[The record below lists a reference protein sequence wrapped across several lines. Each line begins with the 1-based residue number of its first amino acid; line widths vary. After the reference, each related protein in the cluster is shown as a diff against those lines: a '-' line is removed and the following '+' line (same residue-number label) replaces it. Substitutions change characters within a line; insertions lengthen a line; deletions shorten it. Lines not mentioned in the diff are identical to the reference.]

1 MAEPRP
7 QIPYFKE
14 FLPTPVCIVL
24 SLFFAMVFQF
34 NGGVFLPAATQMS
47 SALGCIQ
54 EDVTMA
60 AYASFIGMTVIFP
73 ILFRLKSRFTTR
85 SIFMTVCPVLILC
98 NLITMHTENIF
109 LMICVCFVSGF
120 FRMWG
125 TFECFSNTRLSITP
139 SGNFSVFYP
148 VIYIIVLESIQLSG
162 LVTMHINDWA
172 NWQYMHWFV
181 IGMLMVV
188 WICVM
193 CLTQTI
199 RLGKKI
205 PLYGIDWIGLLLWT
219 AMLFAIVFICIYGD
233 FYDWLDSVQIRSCIV
248 IAVVSLLINI
258 NRMTSIRHPYIAPQ
272 VFRYKKFPVVLFL
285 FLMLCL
291 FLTTSSVLQNAFM
304 TSILQYDTLNA
315 ISLNWCVFAGILAGA
330 GIVFFR
336 QAVLKK
342 GYKLLISVGFT
353 LIVMYQY
360 YMYFLIY
367 PDLNIESL
375 YLPNFL
381 KGIGHGVLYIS
392 LTIYVAK
399 HIPFKHFFQSLCV
412 LSFIRTSIATPLG
425 AAILNRWMK
434 HLQRDN
440 WGLLSRDMDN
450 LHEWMPDVS
459 VIQLYNEVNTQTML
473 TSLKELFGW
482 VCLLGTVFLVIVLSY
497 RIWRDRHLA
506 ALKMLHSL
514 PVKKRYRLSLI
525 HISSPRDR
533 QKSRMPSSA

>member
-1 MAEPRP
+1 MAEQRP

-14 FLPTPVCIVL
+14 FLPTPACIVL

-60 AYASFIGMTVIFP
+60 GYASF
-73 ILFRLKSRFTTR
+73 
-85 SIFMTVCPVLILC
+85 
-98 NLITMHTENIF
+98 
-109 LMICVCFVSGF
+109 
-120 FRMWG
+120 
-125 TFECFSNTRLSITP
+125 
-139 SGNFSVFYP
+139 
-148 VIYIIVLESIQLSG
+148 
-162 LVTMHINDWA
+162 
-172 NWQYMHWFV
+172 

-193 CLTQTI
+193 CLTRTI

-219 AMLFAIVFICIYGD
+219 VMLFAIVFICIYGD

-258 NRMTSIRHPYIAPQ
+258 NRMTSIRHPYIDPQ

-304 TSILQYDTLNA
+304 TSILQYDMLNA

-360 YMYFLIY
+360 YMYFLLIY

-425 AAILNRWMK
+425 SAILNRWMK

-440 WGLLSRDMDN
+440 WGLLSRNMDN

-459 VIQLYNEVNTQTML
+459 LMQLYEEVNTQTML

-482 VCLLGTVFLVIVLSY
+482 ICLLGTVFLVIVLSY

-514 PVKKRYRLSLI
+514 PVKKRHR
-525 HISSPRDR
+525 
-533 QKSRMPSSA
+533 PSSIHKISKN

>member
-1 MAEPRP
+1 MAEQRP
-7 QIPYFKE
+7 QIPYVKE

-60 AYASFIGMTVIFP
+60 GYASF
-73 ILFRLKSRFTTR
+73 
-85 SIFMTVCPVLILC
+85 
-98 NLITMHTENIF
+98 
-109 LMICVCFVSGF
+109 
-120 FRMWG
+120 
-125 TFECFSNTRLSITP
+125 
-139 SGNFSVFYP
+139 
-148 VIYIIVLESIQLSG
+148 
-162 LVTMHINDWA
+162 
-172 NWQYMHWFV
+172 

-193 CLTQTI
+193 CLTRTI

-219 AMLFAIVFICIYGD
+219 VMLFAIVFICIYGD

-258 NRMTSIRHPYIAPQ
+258 NRMTSIRHPYIDPQ

-360 YMYFLIY
+360 YMYFLLIY

-425 AAILNRWMK
+425 SAILNRWMK

-440 WGLLSRDMDN
+440 WGLLSRNMDN

-459 VIQLYNEVNTQTML
+459 LMQLYEEVNTQTML

-482 VCLLGTVFLVIVLSY
+482 ICLLGTVFLVIVLSY

-514 PVKKRYRLSLI
+514 PVKKRYR
-525 HISSPRDR
+525 
-533 QKSRMPSSA
+533 PSSIHKISKN

>member
-60 AYASFIGMTVIFP
+60 GYASF
-73 ILFRLKSRFTTR
+73 
-85 SIFMTVCPVLILC
+85 
-98 NLITMHTENIF
+98 
-109 LMICVCFVSGF
+109 
-120 FRMWG
+120 
-125 TFECFSNTRLSITP
+125 
-139 SGNFSVFYP
+139 
-148 VIYIIVLESIQLSG
+148 
-162 LVTMHINDWA
+162 
-172 NWQYMHWFV
+172 

-193 CLTQTI
+193 CLTRTI

-219 AMLFAIVFICIYGD
+219 VMLFAIVFICIYGD

-248 IAVVSLLINI
+248 IAVVFLLINI
-258 NRMTSIRHPYIAPQ
+258 NRMTSIRHPYIDPQ
-272 VFRYKKFPVVLFL
+272 VFRHKKFPVVLFL

-336 QAVLKK
+336 QAVLKE

-360 YMYFLIY
+360 YMYFLLIY

-440 WGLLSRDMDN
+440 WGLLSRNMDN

-459 VIQLYNEVNTQTML
+459 LMQLYEEVNTQTML

-482 VCLLGTVFLVIVLSY
+482 ICLLGTVFLVIVLSY

-514 PVKKRYRLSLI
+514 PVKKRYR
-525 HISSPRDR
+525 
-533 QKSRMPSSA
+533 PSSIHKISKN

>member
-1 MAEPRP
+1 MAEQRP

-14 FLPTPVCIVL
+14 FLPTPVYIVL

-60 AYASFIGMTVIFP
+60 GYASF
-73 ILFRLKSRFTTR
+73 
-85 SIFMTVCPVLILC
+85 
-98 NLITMHTENIF
+98 
-109 LMICVCFVSGF
+109 
-120 FRMWG
+120 
-125 TFECFSNTRLSITP
+125 
-139 SGNFSVFYP
+139 
-148 VIYIIVLESIQLSG
+148 
-162 LVTMHINDWA
+162 
-172 NWQYMHWFV
+172 

-193 CLTQTI
+193 CLTRTI
-199 RLGKKI
+199 KLGKKI

-219 AMLFAIVFICIYGD
+219 VMLFAIVFICIYGD

-258 NRMTSIRHPYIAPQ
+258 NRMTSIRHPYIDPQ

-304 TSILQYDTLNA
+304 TSILQYDMLNA

-336 QAVLKK
+336 QAVLKE

-360 YMYFLIY
+360 YMYFLLIY

-425 AAILNRWMK
+425 SAILNRWMK

-440 WGLLSRDMDN
+440 WRLLSRNMDN

-459 VIQLYNEVNTQTML
+459 LMQLYEEVNTQTML

-482 VCLLGTVFLVIVLSY
+482 ICLLGTVFLVIVLSY

-514 PVKKRYRLSLI
+514 PVKKRYR
-525 HISSPRDR
+525 
-533 QKSRMPSSA
+533 PSSVHRISKN

>member
-1 MAEPRP
+1 MAEQRP

-60 AYASFIGMTVIFP
+60 GYASF
-73 ILFRLKSRFTTR
+73 
-85 SIFMTVCPVLILC
+85 
-98 NLITMHTENIF
+98 
-109 LMICVCFVSGF
+109 
-120 FRMWG
+120 
-125 TFECFSNTRLSITP
+125 
-139 SGNFSVFYP
+139 
-148 VIYIIVLESIQLSG
+148 
-162 LVTMHINDWA
+162 
-172 NWQYMHWFV
+172 

-193 CLTQTI
+193 CLTRTI

-219 AMLFAIVFICIYGD
+219 VMLFAIVFICIYGD

-258 NRMTSIRHPYIAPQ
+258 NRMTSIRHPYIDPQ

-304 TSILQYDTLNA
+304 TSILQYDMLNA

-360 YMYFLIY
+360 YMYFLLIY

-425 AAILNRWMK
+425 SAILNRWMK

-440 WGLLSRDMDN
+440 WGLLSRNMDN

-459 VIQLYNEVNTQTML
+459 LMQLYEEVNTQTML

-482 VCLLGTVFLVIVLSY
+482 ICLLGTVFLVIVLSY

-514 PVKKRYRLSLI
+514 PVKKRYR
-525 HISSPRDR
+525 
-533 QKSRMPSSA
+533 PSSIHKISKN

>member
-1 MAEPRP
+1 MAEQRP

-60 AYASFIGMTVIFP
+60 GYASF
-73 ILFRLKSRFTTR
+73 
-85 SIFMTVCPVLILC
+85 
-98 NLITMHTENIF
+98 
-109 LMICVCFVSGF
+109 
-120 FRMWG
+120 
-125 TFECFSNTRLSITP
+125 
-139 SGNFSVFYP
+139 
-148 VIYIIVLESIQLSG
+148 
-162 LVTMHINDWA
+162 
-172 NWQYMHWFV
+172 

-193 CLTQTI
+193 CLTRTI

-219 AMLFAIVFICIYGD
+219 VMLFAIVFICIYGD

-258 NRMTSIRHPYIAPQ
+258 NRMTSIRHPYIDPQ

-360 YMYFLIY
+360 YMYFLLIY

-399 HIPFKHFFQSLCV
+399 HIPFKHFFQYLCV

-425 AAILNRWMK
+425 SAILNRWMK

-440 WGLLSRDMDN
+440 WGLLSRNMDN

-459 VIQLYNEVNTQTML
+459 LMQLYEEVNTQTML

-482 VCLLGTVFLVIVLSY
+482 ICLLGTVFLVIVLSY

-514 PVKKRYRLSLI
+514 PVKKRYR
-525 HISSPRDR
+525 
-533 QKSRMPSSA
+533 PSSVHRISKN

>member
-1 MAEPRP
+1 MAEQRP

-60 AYASFIGMTVIFP
+60 GYASF
-73 ILFRLKSRFTTR
+73 
-85 SIFMTVCPVLILC
+85 
-98 NLITMHTENIF
+98 
-109 LMICVCFVSGF
+109 
-120 FRMWG
+120 
-125 TFECFSNTRLSITP
+125 
-139 SGNFSVFYP
+139 
-148 VIYIIVLESIQLSG
+148 
-162 LVTMHINDWA
+162 
-172 NWQYMHWFV
+172 

-193 CLTQTI
+193 CLTRTI

-219 AMLFAIVFICIYGD
+219 VMLFAIVFICIYGD

-258 NRMTSIRHPYIAPQ
+258 NRMTSIRHPYIDPQ

-360 YMYFLIY
+360 YMYFLLIY

-412 LSFIRTSIATPLG
+412 LSFIRTSIAPPLG
-425 AAILNRWMK
+425 SAILNRWMK
-434 HLQRDN
+434 HLQCDN
-440 WGLLSRDMDN
+440 WGLLSRNMDN

-459 VIQLYNEVNTQTML
+459 LMQLYEEVNTQTML

-482 VCLLGTVFLVIVLSY
+482 ICLLGTVFLVIVLSY

-514 PVKKRYRLSLI
+514 PVKKRYR
-525 HISSPRDR
+525 
-533 QKSRMPSSA
+533 PSSIHKISKN

>member
-1 MAEPRP
+1 
-7 QIPYFKE
+7 
-14 FLPTPVCIVL
+14 
-24 SLFFAMVFQF
+24 
-34 NGGVFLPAATQMS
+34 
-47 SALGCIQ
+47 
-54 EDVTMA
+54 
-60 AYASFIGMTVIFP
+60 
-73 ILFRLKSRFTTR
+73 
-85 SIFMTVCPVLILC
+85 
-98 NLITMHTENIF
+98 
-109 LMICVCFVSGF
+109 
-120 FRMWG
+120 
-125 TFECFSNTRLSITP
+125 
-139 SGNFSVFYP
+139 
-148 VIYIIVLESIQLSG
+148 
-162 LVTMHINDWA
+162 MHINDWA

-258 NRMTSIRHPYIAPQ
+258 NRMTSIRHPYIDPQ

-375 YLPNFL
+375 YLPVLFKRHRSWSALYFANHLCSEAYTLQAFL
-381 KGIGHGVLYIS
+381 PVF
-392 LTIYVAK
+392 V
-399 HIPFKHFFQSLCV
+399 
-412 LSFIRTSIATPLG
+412 RT
-425 AAILNRWMK
+425 
-434 HLQRDN
+434 Q
-440 WGLLSRDMDN
+440 
-450 LHEWMPDVS
+450 
-459 VIQLYNEVNTQTML
+459 
-473 TSLKELFGW
+473 
-482 VCLLGTVFLVIVLSY
+482 
-497 RIWRDRHLA
+497 
-506 ALKMLHSL
+506 LHSYQHCN
-514 PVKKRYRLSLI
+514 PSGSS
-525 HISSPRDR
+525 HIEPLDETPATR
-533 QKSRMPSSA
+533 

>member
-1 MAEPRP
+1 MAEQRP

-14 FLPTPVCIVL
+14 FLPTLVCIVL

-60 AYASFIGMTVIFP
+60 GYASF
-73 ILFRLKSRFTTR
+73 
-85 SIFMTVCPVLILC
+85 
-98 NLITMHTENIF
+98 
-109 LMICVCFVSGF
+109 
-120 FRMWG
+120 
-125 TFECFSNTRLSITP
+125 
-139 SGNFSVFYP
+139 
-148 VIYIIVLESIQLSG
+148 
-162 LVTMHINDWA
+162 
-172 NWQYMHWFV
+172 

-193 CLTQTI
+193 CLTRTI

-219 AMLFAIVFICIYGD
+219 VMLFAIVFICIYGD

-258 NRMTSIRHPYIAPQ
+258 NRMTSIRHPYIDPQ

-360 YMYFLIY
+360 YMYFLLIY

-425 AAILNRWMK
+425 SAILNRWMK

-440 WGLLSRDMDN
+440 WGLLSRNMDN

-459 VIQLYNEVNTQTML
+459 PMQLYEEVNTQTML

-482 VCLLGTVFLVIVLSY
+482 ICLLGTVFLVIVLSY

-514 PVKKRYRLSLI
+514 PVKKRYR
-525 HISSPRDR
+525 
-533 QKSRMPSSA
+533 PSSIHKISKN

>member
-34 NGGVFLPAATQMS
+34 NGEVFLPAATQMS

-60 AYASFIGMTVIFP
+60 GYASF
-73 ILFRLKSRFTTR
+73 
-85 SIFMTVCPVLILC
+85 
-98 NLITMHTENIF
+98 
-109 LMICVCFVSGF
+109 
-120 FRMWG
+120 
-125 TFECFSNTRLSITP
+125 
-139 SGNFSVFYP
+139 
-148 VIYIIVLESIQLSG
+148 
-162 LVTMHINDWA
+162 
-172 NWQYMHWFV
+172 

-193 CLTQTI
+193 CLTRTI

-219 AMLFAIVFICIYGD
+219 VMLFAIVFICIYGD

-258 NRMTSIRHPYIAPQ
+258 NRMTSIRHPYIDPQ

-336 QAVLKK
+336 QAVLKE

-360 YMYFLIY
+360 YMYFLLIY

-412 LSFIRTSIATPLG
+412 LSFIRTSIAPPLG

-440 WGLLSRDMDN
+440 WGLLSRNMDN

-459 VIQLYNEVNTQTML
+459 LMQLYEEVNTQTML

-482 VCLLGTVFLVIVLSY
+482 ICLLGTVFLVIVLSY

-514 PVKKRYRLSLI
+514 PVKKRYR
-525 HISSPRDR
+525 
-533 QKSRMPSSA
+533 PSSIHKISKN

>member
-60 AYASFIGMTVIFP
+60 GYASF
-73 ILFRLKSRFTTR
+73 
-85 SIFMTVCPVLILC
+85 
-98 NLITMHTENIF
+98 
-109 LMICVCFVSGF
+109 
-120 FRMWG
+120 
-125 TFECFSNTRLSITP
+125 
-139 SGNFSVFYP
+139 
-148 VIYIIVLESIQLSG
+148 
-162 LVTMHINDWA
+162 
-172 NWQYMHWFV
+172 

-193 CLTQTI
+193 CPTRTI

-219 AMLFAIVFICIYGD
+219 VMLFAIVFICIYGD

-258 NRMTSIRHPYIAPQ
+258 NRMTSIRHPYIDPQ
-272 VFRYKKFPVVLFL
+272 VFRYKKFPVVLFM

-336 QAVLKK
+336 QAVLKE

-360 YMYFLIY
+360 YMYFLLIY

-440 WGLLSRDMDN
+440 WGLLSRNMDN

-459 VIQLYNEVNTQTML
+459 LMQLYEEVNTQTML

-482 VCLLGTVFLVIVLSY
+482 ICLLGTVFLVIVLSY

-514 PVKKRYRLSLI
+514 PVKKRYR
-525 HISSPRDR
+525 
-533 QKSRMPSSA
+533 PSSIHKISKN

>member
-1 MAEPRP
+1 MAEQRP

-60 AYASFIGMTVIFP
+60 GYASF
-73 ILFRLKSRFTTR
+73 
-85 SIFMTVCPVLILC
+85 
-98 NLITMHTENIF
+98 
-109 LMICVCFVSGF
+109 
-120 FRMWG
+120 
-125 TFECFSNTRLSITP
+125 
-139 SGNFSVFYP
+139 
-148 VIYIIVLESIQLSG
+148 
-162 LVTMHINDWA
+162 
-172 NWQYMHWFV
+172 

-193 CLTQTI
+193 CLTRTI

-219 AMLFAIVFICIYGD
+219 VMLFAIVFICIYGD
-233 FYDWLDSVQIRSCIV
+233 FYDWLDSMQIRSCIV

-258 NRMTSIRHPYIAPQ
+258 NRMTSIRHPYIDPQ

-336 QAVLKK
+336 QAVLKE

-360 YMYFLIY
+360 YMYFLLIY

-440 WGLLSRDMDN
+440 WGLLSRNMDN

-459 VIQLYNEVNTQTML
+459 LMQLYEEVNTQTML

-482 VCLLGTVFLVIVLSY
+482 ICLLGTVFLVIVLSY

-514 PVKKRYRLSLI
+514 PVKKRYR
-525 HISSPRDR
+525 
-533 QKSRMPSSA
+533 PSSIHKISKN

>member
-1 MAEPRP
+1 MYTIEEFDREKTRVLRYILYKKRTEQEVRTKFQKTIEENMLDDIIEYLKEAGYIDDKEY
-7 QIPYFKE
+7 IIKTVNNFKA
-14 FLPTPVCIVL
+14 LKNL
-24 SLFFAMVFQF
+24 SIREIKYKLLAKGLRKNDVEDYIYE
-34 NGGVFLPAATQMS
+34 NKEELEDYETK
-47 SALGCIQ
+47 SA
-54 EDVTMA
+54 
-60 AYASFIGMTVIFP
+60 
-73 ILFRLKSRFTTR
+73 
-85 SIFMTVCPVLILC
+85 
-98 NLITMHTENIF
+98 ENI
-109 LMICVCFVSGF
+109 I
-120 FRMWG
+120 
-125 TFECFSNTRLSITP
+125 
-139 SGNFSVFYP
+139 
-148 VIYIIVLESIQLSG
+148 
-162 LVTMHINDWA
+162 
-172 NWQYMHWFV
+172 
-181 IGMLMVV
+181 
-188 WICVM
+188 
-193 CLTQTI
+193 
-199 RLGKKI
+199 
-205 PLYGIDWIGLLLWT
+205 
-219 AMLFAIVFICIYGD
+219 
-233 FYDWLDSVQIRSCIV
+233 
-248 IAVVSLLINI
+248 
-258 NRMTSIRHPYIAPQ
+258 
-272 VFRYKKFPVVLFL
+272 YKKSTSMEKDEIKQFL
-285 FLMLCL
+285 
-291 FLTTSSVLQNAFM
+291 
-304 TSILQYDTLNA
+304 
-315 ISLNWCVFAGILAGA
+315 
-330 GIVFFR
+330 
-336 QAVLKK
+336 LKK

-514 PVKKRYRLSLI
+514 PVKKRYR
-525 HISSPRDR
+525 
-533 QKSRMPSSA
+533 PSSVHRISKN

>member
-1 MAEPRP
+1 MAEQRP

-60 AYASFIGMTVIFP
+60 GYASF
-73 ILFRLKSRFTTR
+73 
-85 SIFMTVCPVLILC
+85 
-98 NLITMHTENIF
+98 
-109 LMICVCFVSGF
+109 
-120 FRMWG
+120 
-125 TFECFSNTRLSITP
+125 
-139 SGNFSVFYP
+139 
-148 VIYIIVLESIQLSG
+148 
-162 LVTMHINDWA
+162 
-172 NWQYMHWFV
+172 

-193 CLTQTI
+193 CLTRTI

-219 AMLFAIVFICIYGD
+219 VMLFAIVFICIYGD

-258 NRMTSIRHPYIAPQ
+258 NRMTSIRHPYIDPQ

-336 QAVLKK
+336 QAVLKE

-360 YMYFLIY
+360 YMYFLLIY

-440 WGLLSRDMDN
+440 WGLLSRNMDN

-459 VIQLYNEVNTQTML
+459 LMQLYEEVNTQTML

-482 VCLLGTVFLVIVLSY
+482 ICLLGTVFLVIVLSY

-514 PVKKRYRLSLI
+514 PVKKRYR
-525 HISSPRDR
+525 
-533 QKSRMPSSA
+533 PSSIHKISKN

>member
-60 AYASFIGMTVIFP
+60 GYASF
-73 ILFRLKSRFTTR
+73 
-85 SIFMTVCPVLILC
+85 
-98 NLITMHTENIF
+98 
-109 LMICVCFVSGF
+109 
-120 FRMWG
+120 
-125 TFECFSNTRLSITP
+125 
-139 SGNFSVFYP
+139 
-148 VIYIIVLESIQLSG
+148 
-162 LVTMHINDWA
+162 
-172 NWQYMHWFV
+172 

-193 CLTQTI
+193 CLTRTI

-219 AMLFAIVFICIYGD
+219 VMLFAIVFICIYGD

-258 NRMTSIRHPYIAPQ
+258 NRMTSIRHPYIDPQ

-336 QAVLKK
+336 QAVLKE

-360 YMYFLIY
+360 YMYFLLIY

-425 AAILNRWMK
+425 SAILNRWMK
-434 HLQRDN
+434 HLQCDN
-440 WGLLSRDMDN
+440 WGLLSRNMDN

-459 VIQLYNEVNTQTML
+459 LMQLYEEVNTQTML

-482 VCLLGTVFLVIVLSY
+482 ICLLGTVFLVIVLSY

-514 PVKKRYRLSLI
+514 PVKKRYR
-525 HISSPRDR
+525 
-533 QKSRMPSSA
+533 PSSIHKISKN

>member
-172 NWQYMHWFV
+172 NRQYMHWFV

-258 NRMTSIRHPYIAPQ
+258 NRMTSIRHPYIDPQ

-497 RIWRDRHLA
+497 RI
-506 ALKMLHSL
+506 
-514 PVKKRYRLSLI
+514 
-525 HISSPRDR
+525 
-533 QKSRMPSSA
+533 

>member
-1 MAEPRP
+1 
-7 QIPYFKE
+7 
-14 FLPTPVCIVL
+14 
-24 SLFFAMVFQF
+24 
-34 NGGVFLPAATQMS
+34 MS

-60 AYASFIGMTVIFP
+60 GYASF
-73 ILFRLKSRFTTR
+73 
-85 SIFMTVCPVLILC
+85 
-98 NLITMHTENIF
+98 
-109 LMICVCFVSGF
+109 
-120 FRMWG
+120 
-125 TFECFSNTRLSITP
+125 
-139 SGNFSVFYP
+139 
-148 VIYIIVLESIQLSG
+148 
-162 LVTMHINDWA
+162 
-172 NWQYMHWFV
+172 

-193 CLTQTI
+193 CLTRTI

-219 AMLFAIVFICIYGD
+219 VMLFAIVFICIYGD

-258 NRMTSIRHPYIAPQ
+258 NRMTSIRHPYIDPQ

-304 TSILQYDTLNA
+304 TSI
-315 ISLNWCVFAGILAGA
+315 
-330 GIVFFR
+330 
-336 QAVLKK
+336 
-342 GYKLLISVGFT
+342 
-353 LIVMYQY
+353 
-360 YMYFLIY
+360 

-425 AAILNRWMK
+425 SAILNRWMK

-440 WGLLSRDMDN
+440 WGLLSRNMDN

-459 VIQLYNEVNTQTML
+459 LMQLYEEVNTQTML

-482 VCLLGTVFLVIVLSY
+482 ICLLGTVFLVIVLSY
-497 RIWRDRHLA
+497 RIWRDRSIQIL
-506 ALKMLHSL
+506 
-514 PVKKRYRLSLI
+514 
-525 HISSPRDR
+525 R
-533 QKSRMPSSA
+533 QVLPSSV

>member
-60 AYASFIGMTVIFP
+60 GYASF
-73 ILFRLKSRFTTR
+73 
-85 SIFMTVCPVLILC
+85 
-98 NLITMHTENIF
+98 
-109 LMICVCFVSGF
+109 
-120 FRMWG
+120 
-125 TFECFSNTRLSITP
+125 
-139 SGNFSVFYP
+139 
-148 VIYIIVLESIQLSG
+148 
-162 LVTMHINDWA
+162 
-172 NWQYMHWFV
+172 

-193 CLTQTI
+193 CLTRTI

-219 AMLFAIVFICIYGD
+219 VMLFAIVFICIYGD

-258 NRMTSIRHPYIAPQ
+258 NRMTSIRHPYIDPQ

-336 QAVLKK
+336 QAVLKE

-360 YMYFLIY
+360 YMYFLLIY

-440 WGLLSRDMDN
+440 WGLLSRNMDN

-459 VIQLYNEVNTQTML
+459 LMQLYEEVNTQTML

-482 VCLLGTVFLVIVLSY
+482 ICLLGTVFLVIVLSY

-514 PVKKRYRLSLI
+514 PVKKRYR
-525 HISSPRDR
+525 
-533 QKSRMPSSA
+533 PSSIHKISKN

>member
-1 MAEPRP
+1 MAEQRP

-60 AYASFIGMTVIFP
+60 GYASF
-73 ILFRLKSRFTTR
+73 
-85 SIFMTVCPVLILC
+85 
-98 NLITMHTENIF
+98 
-109 LMICVCFVSGF
+109 
-120 FRMWG
+120 
-125 TFECFSNTRLSITP
+125 
-139 SGNFSVFYP
+139 
-148 VIYIIVLESIQLSG
+148 
-162 LVTMHINDWA
+162 
-172 NWQYMHWFV
+172 

-193 CLTQTI
+193 CLTRTI

-219 AMLFAIVFICIYGD
+219 VMLFAIVFICIYGD

-258 NRMTSIRHPYIAPQ
+258 NRMTSIRHPYIDPQ

-336 QAVLKK
+336 QAVLKE

-360 YMYFLIY
+360 YMYFLLIY

-425 AAILNRWMK
+425 SAILNRWMK

-440 WGLLSRDMDN
+440 WGLLSRNMDN

-459 VIQLYNEVNTQTML
+459 LMQLYEEVNTQTML

-482 VCLLGTVFLVIVLSY
+482 ICLLGTVFLVIVLSY

-514 PVKKRYRLSLI
+514 PVKKRYR
-525 HISSPRDR
+525 
-533 QKSRMPSSA
+533 PSSIHKISKN

>member
-60 AYASFIGMTVIFP
+60 GYASF
-73 ILFRLKSRFTTR
+73 
-85 SIFMTVCPVLILC
+85 
-98 NLITMHTENIF
+98 
-109 LMICVCFVSGF
+109 
-120 FRMWG
+120 
-125 TFECFSNTRLSITP
+125 
-139 SGNFSVFYP
+139 
-148 VIYIIVLESIQLSG
+148 
-162 LVTMHINDWA
+162 
-172 NWQYMHWFV
+172 

-193 CLTQTI
+193 CLTRTI

-219 AMLFAIVFICIYGD
+219 VMLFAIVFICIYGD

-258 NRMTSIRHPYIAPQ
+258 NRMTSIRHPYIDPQ

-360 YMYFLIY
+360 YMYFLLIY

-425 AAILNRWMK
+425 SAILNRWMK

-440 WGLLSRDMDN
+440 WGLLSRNMDN

-459 VIQLYNEVNTQTML
+459 LMQLYEEVNTQTML

-482 VCLLGTVFLVIVLSY
+482 ICLLGTVFLVIVLSY

-506 ALKMLHSL
+506 ALKMLHNL
-514 PVKKRYRLSLI
+514 PVKKRYR
-525 HISSPRDR
+525 
-533 QKSRMPSSA
+533 PSSIHKISKN

>member
-1 MAEPRP
+1 MAEQRP

-60 AYASFIGMTVIFP
+60 GYASF
-73 ILFRLKSRFTTR
+73 
-85 SIFMTVCPVLILC
+85 
-98 NLITMHTENIF
+98 
-109 LMICVCFVSGF
+109 
-120 FRMWG
+120 
-125 TFECFSNTRLSITP
+125 
-139 SGNFSVFYP
+139 
-148 VIYIIVLESIQLSG
+148 
-162 LVTMHINDWA
+162 
-172 NWQYMHWFV
+172 

-193 CLTQTI
+193 CLTRTI

-219 AMLFAIVFICIYGD
+219 VMLFAIVFICIYGD

-258 NRMTSIRHPYIAPQ
+258 NRMTSIRHPYIDPQ

-336 QAVLKK
+336 QAVLKE

-360 YMYFLIY
+360 YMYFLLIY

-399 HIPFKHFFQSLCV
+399 HIPFKHFFQYLCV

-425 AAILNRWMK
+425 SAILNRWMK

-440 WGLLSRDMDN
+440 WGLLSRNMDN

-459 VIQLYNEVNTQTML
+459 LMQLYEEVNTQTML

-482 VCLLGTVFLVIVLSY
+482 ICLLGTVFLVIVLSY

-514 PVKKRYRLSLI
+514 PVKKRYR
-525 HISSPRDR
+525 
-533 QKSRMPSSA
+533 PSSVHRISKN

>member
-1 MAEPRP
+1 MAEQRP

-60 AYASFIGMTVIFP
+60 GYASF
-73 ILFRLKSRFTTR
+73 
-85 SIFMTVCPVLILC
+85 
-98 NLITMHTENIF
+98 
-109 LMICVCFVSGF
+109 
-120 FRMWG
+120 
-125 TFECFSNTRLSITP
+125 
-139 SGNFSVFYP
+139 
-148 VIYIIVLESIQLSG
+148 
-162 LVTMHINDWA
+162 
-172 NWQYMHWFV
+172 

-193 CLTQTI
+193 CLTPTI

-219 AMLFAIVFICIYGD
+219 VMLFAIVFICIYGD

-248 IAVVSLLINI
+248 IAVVFLLINI
-258 NRMTSIRHPYIAPQ
+258 NRMTSIRHPYIDPQ

-336 QAVLKK
+336 QAVLKE

-360 YMYFLIY
+360 YMYFLLIY

-440 WGLLSRDMDN
+440 WGLLSRNMDN

-459 VIQLYNEVNTQTML
+459 LMQLYEEVNTQTML

-482 VCLLGTVFLVIVLSY
+482 ICLLGTVFLVIVLSY

-514 PVKKRYRLSLI
+514 PVKKRYR
-525 HISSPRDR
+525 
-533 QKSRMPSSA
+533 PSSIHKISKN

>member
-1 MAEPRP
+1 MAEQRP

-14 FLPTPVCIVL
+14 FLPTLVCIVL

-60 AYASFIGMTVIFP
+60 GYASF
-73 ILFRLKSRFTTR
+73 
-85 SIFMTVCPVLILC
+85 
-98 NLITMHTENIF
+98 
-109 LMICVCFVSGF
+109 
-120 FRMWG
+120 
-125 TFECFSNTRLSITP
+125 
-139 SGNFSVFYP
+139 
-148 VIYIIVLESIQLSG
+148 
-162 LVTMHINDWA
+162 
-172 NWQYMHWFV
+172 

-193 CLTQTI
+193 CLTRTI

-219 AMLFAIVFICIYGD
+219 VMLFAIVFICIYGD

-258 NRMTSIRHPYIAPQ
+258 NRMTSIRHPYIDPQ

-342 GYKLLISVGFT
+342 GYKLLIPVGFT

-360 YMYFLIY
+360 YMYFLLIY

-425 AAILNRWMK
+425 SAILNRWMK

-440 WGLLSRDMDN
+440 WRLLSRNMDN

-459 VIQLYNEVNTQTML
+459 LMQLYEEVNTQTML

-482 VCLLGTVFLVIVLSY
+482 ICLLGTVFLVIVLSY

-514 PVKKRYRLSLI
+514 PVKKRYR
-525 HISSPRDR
+525 
-533 QKSRMPSSA
+533 PSSVHRISKN

>member
-1 MAEPRP
+1 MAEQRP

-14 FLPTPVCIVL
+14 FLPTPVCIGL

-60 AYASFIGMTVIFP
+60 GYASF
-73 ILFRLKSRFTTR
+73 
-85 SIFMTVCPVLILC
+85 
-98 NLITMHTENIF
+98 
-109 LMICVCFVSGF
+109 
-120 FRMWG
+120 
-125 TFECFSNTRLSITP
+125 
-139 SGNFSVFYP
+139 
-148 VIYIIVLESIQLSG
+148 
-162 LVTMHINDWA
+162 
-172 NWQYMHWFV
+172 

-193 CLTQTI
+193 CLTRTI

-219 AMLFAIVFICIYGD
+219 VMLFAIVFICIYGD

-258 NRMTSIRHPYIAPQ
+258 NRMTSIRHPYIDPQ

-360 YMYFLIY
+360 YMYFLLIY

-425 AAILNRWMK
+425 SAILNRWMK

-440 WGLLSRDMDN
+440 WGLLSRNMDN

-459 VIQLYNEVNTQTML
+459 LMQLYEEVNTQTML

-482 VCLLGTVFLVIVLSY
+482 ICLLGTVFLVIVLSY

-514 PVKKRYRLSLI
+514 PVKKRYR
-525 HISSPRDR
+525 
-533 QKSRMPSSA
+533 PSSIHKISKN

>member
-1 MAEPRP
+1 MAEQRP

-60 AYASFIGMTVIFP
+60 GYASF
-73 ILFRLKSRFTTR
+73 
-85 SIFMTVCPVLILC
+85 
-98 NLITMHTENIF
+98 
-109 LMICVCFVSGF
+109 
-120 FRMWG
+120 
-125 TFECFSNTRLSITP
+125 
-139 SGNFSVFYP
+139 
-148 VIYIIVLESIQLSG
+148 
-162 LVTMHINDWA
+162 
-172 NWQYMHWFV
+172 

-193 CLTQTI
+193 CLTPTI

-219 AMLFAIVFICIYGD
+219 VMLFAIVFICIYGD

-248 IAVVSLLINI
+248 IAVVFLLINI
-258 NRMTSIRHPYIAPQ
+258 NRMTSIRHPYIDPQ

-336 QAVLKK
+336 QAVLKE

-360 YMYFLIY
+360 YMYFLLIY

-440 WGLLSRDMDN
+440 WGLLSRNMDN

-459 VIQLYNEVNTQTML
+459 LMQLYEEVNTQTML

-514 PVKKRYRLSLI
+514 PVKKRYR
-525 HISSPRDR
+525 
-533 QKSRMPSSA
+533 PSSVHKISKN

>member
-60 AYASFIGMTVIFP
+60 GYASF
-73 ILFRLKSRFTTR
+73 
-85 SIFMTVCPVLILC
+85 
-98 NLITMHTENIF
+98 
-109 LMICVCFVSGF
+109 
-120 FRMWG
+120 
-125 TFECFSNTRLSITP
+125 
-139 SGNFSVFYP
+139 
-148 VIYIIVLESIQLSG
+148 
-162 LVTMHINDWA
+162 
-172 NWQYMHWFV
+172 

-193 CLTQTI
+193 CLTRTI

-219 AMLFAIVFICIYGD
+219 VMLFAIVFICIYGD

-258 NRMTSIRHPYIAPQ
+258 NRMTSIRHPYIDPQ

-304 TSILQYDTLNA
+304 TSILQYDMLNA

-336 QAVLKK
+336 QAVLHVF
-342 GYKLLISVGFT
+342 SS
-353 LIVMYQY
+353 
-360 YMYFLIY
+360 
-367 PDLNIESL
+367 D
-375 YLPNFL
+375 
-381 KGIGHGVLYIS
+381 
-392 LTIYVAK
+392 
-399 HIPFKHFFQSLCV
+399 IPRF
-412 LSFIRTSIATPLG
+412 
-425 AAILNRWMK
+425 
-434 HLQRDN
+434 
-440 WGLLSRDMDN
+440 
-450 LHEWMPDVS
+450 E
-459 VIQLYNEVNTQTML
+459 Y
-473 TSLKELFGW
+473 
-482 VCLLGTVFLVIVLSY
+482 
-497 RIWRDRHLA
+497 
-506 ALKMLHSL
+506 
-514 PVKKRYRLSLI
+514 
-525 HISSPRDR
+525 
-533 QKSRMPSSA
+533 